1 MEEFRRR
8 ALGERAEEDTEESYD
23 FVSWKQCHCRPTGL
37 IGQNRFLD
45 FGYGFYTTANRA
57 QEESF
62 AKKIIVR
69 RGGVPILNSYEFDDS
84 VKSGSL
90 KIKRFSSPDEEW
102 LDFVTAHRTG
112 AYDGESYDI
121 IVGAVANDDVY
132 RTLQIYGA
140 GLLTKEQA
148 LETLKTRKLFDQY
161 VFATECAI
169 AFLKFL
175 EAKEV

>member
-1 MEEFRRR
+1 MI
-8 ALGERAEEDTEESYD
+8 LYQGSNVIVD
-23 FVSWKQCHCRPTGL
+23 RPRL
-37 IGQNRFLD
+37 IGQNRLLG

-57 QEESF
+57 QAESF

-112 AYDGESYDI
+112 AYDGESTTSSSARSQMMMFI
-121 IVGAVANDDVY
+121 E
-132 RTLQIYGA
+132 RFKST
-140 GLLTKEQA
+140 A
-148 LETLKTRKLFDQY
+148 LD
-161 VFATECAI
+161 C
-169 AFLKFL
+169 
-175 EAKEV
+175 